1 MVLFNLEIIE
11 GLFQRGLTD
20 KVTFITDS
28 EIKDKFARSFYKV
41 QTLLCKS
48 WTDLDK
54 TMEDIMAKMN
64 AAPDITF
71 TNPPYNK
78 NIDLK
83 ILLALQEKG
92 LLRQLVCVHPATW
105 LVDNKGTKLLFKK
118 FRDTFD
124 EHTSSLEVFNGN
136 PVFDIGLFVPCV
148 ISTVDMDETYKT
160 KKISW
165 FGEDGW
171 TVPSFDDVTMHGPAW
186 DPIVK
191 DFQDKVSRY
200 CENNGSILSHLIHCS
215 NADPKKHQ
223 IQLAAIR
230 GSHNDTNI
238 DIMFND
244 DIYTFLQK
252 NSERDKG
259 IRNKADNQK
268 TILQVD
274 TQKEQ
279 SSLLFYL
286 QSDFARLC
294 LSLLKISQN
303 AMRGETKLVP
313 WMDFTKSWTDD
324 DLFSE
329 LGYHNGHA
337 IREYAKKF
345 LPDYYNIYP
354 NGKKY

>member
-48 WTDLDK
+48 WKNLDK

-64 AAPDITF
+64 VAPDITF
-71 TNPPYNK
+71 TNPPYNGSM
-78 NIDLK
+78 DLK
-83 ILLALQEKG
+83 ILLALHEKG
-92 LLRQLVCVHPATW
+92 LLKKLICVHPSTW

-124 EHTSSLEVFNGN
+124 KHTSSLEIFNGN

-148 ISTVDMDETYKT
+148 ISTIDMNVEYS
-160 KKISW
+160 KKKVSW
-165 FGEDGW
+165 FGKDNW
-171 TVPSFDDVTMHGPAW
+171 TVSSFEDVTMYGSAW
-186 DPIVK
+186 DPLVK

-215 NADPKKHQ
+215 NADPKKYH

-230 GSHNDTNI
+230 GHQTNI
-238 DIMFND
+238 IENMYHD
-244 DIYTFLQK
+244 DFYTFVQK
-252 NSERDKG
+252 TLENNKG
-259 IRNKADNQK
+259 IRNKADKQK

-329 LGYHNGHA
+329 LGYHKGHA

-345 LPDYYNIYP
+345 LPDYHNIYP